1 MKKIIIIT
9 ILCVILTF
17 SVSFQDVNRKSEEVE
32 RDYIVCN
39 IENRPK
45 DLKMTDNKKI
55 REKDLLNSLFE
66 GLVKVNKD
74 GNIVG
79 GLSKEYKVSDDK
91 IEYQFKIR
99 DNAKYS
105 NGEKIKSKDFV
116 KFFKEFLSDENNLY
130 REELSCIY
138 GVSDYITNKTSFE
151 NVAIKDVSDDVLK
164 IRLNKPCDKLLE
176 ILSQPVMSLRD
187 YNLLK
192 DFSKC
197 DNSIKYSG
205 PFFLKVNEKDEYV
218 LCKNN
223 NYYNVKEVTDNRI
236 LLSFIEDK
244 EEVLANFEDENYKL
258 DIFIDPPINE
268 SFKLTEQDR
277 TEGFLGKQSVYINF
291 NLNNKSISNNI
302 NFRNAINK
310 SLSKEYFIQKIS
322 KDFGVPATS
331 YSIGQENEFD
341 KCSEVSLAKKYLSE
355 VKYEKDSVVKFLYKN
370 NSIERR
376 IADDIAKD
384 IMEDLDISVKLI
396 SYEEKDLDKILEGK
410 DFDMMLYI
418 YDNENTKK
426 SYYYLWKSEN
436 NKFGFTDL
444 QYDKLINNLESNVE
458 SSKKNEVYKECE
470 KLLLNKIPAIP
481 IYNLNTVLCRKNF
494 IENVYINKN
503 GYLVL
508 SELKISNEK
517 QKEKS

>member
-1 MKKIIIIT
+1 
-9 ILCVILTF
+9 
-17 SVSFQDVNRKSEEVE
+17 
-32 RDYIVCN
+32 
-39 IENRPK
+39 
-45 DLKMTDNKKI
+45 
-55 REKDLLNSLFE
+55 
-66 GLVKVNKD
+66 
-74 GNIVG
+74 
-79 GLSKEYKVSDDK
+79 
-91 IEYQFKIR
+91 
-99 DNAKYS
+99 
-105 NGEKIKSKDFV
+105 
-116 KFFKEFLSDENNLY
+116 
-130 REELSCIY
+130 
-138 GVSDYITNKTSFE
+138 
-151 NVAIKDVSDDVLK
+151 
-164 IRLNKPCDKLLE
+164 
-176 ILSQPVMSLRD
+176 
-187 YNLLK
+187 
-192 DFSKC
+192 
-197 DNSIKYSG
+197 
-205 PFFLKVNEKDEYV
+205 
-218 LCKNN
+218 
-223 NYYNVKEVTDNRI
+223 
-236 LLSFIEDK
+236 
-244 EEVLANFEDENYKL
+244 
-258 DIFIDPPINE
+258 DPPINE

-384 IMEDLDISVKLI
+384 IMEDLDIGVKLI

-418 YDNENTKK
+418 YDNENTKEA
-426 SYYYLWKSEN
+426 YYYLWKSEN

-444 QYDKLINNLESNVE
+444 QYDKLINNLESDVD